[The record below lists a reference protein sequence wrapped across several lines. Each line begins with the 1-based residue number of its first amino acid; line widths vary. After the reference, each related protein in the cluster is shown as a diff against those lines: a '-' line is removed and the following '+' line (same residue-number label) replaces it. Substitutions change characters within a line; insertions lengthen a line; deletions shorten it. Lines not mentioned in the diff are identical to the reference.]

1 MNVIKTRSSSEVR
14 PDVGGHSGDEAH
26 ELVALGDPDPGVP
39 LLQVAGGLQGP
50 GQELWAV
57 VKPGICLVIMMTHI

>member
-1 MNVIKTRSSSEVR
+1 MSHVK
-14 PDVGGHSGDEAH
+14 PDVSGHSGDEAD

-50 GQELWAV
+50 GQELRAV
-57 VKPGICLVIMMTHI
+57 VKPGTRHALLMMMTHA

>member
-1 MNVIKTRSSSEVR
+1 M
-14 PDVGGHSGDEAH
+14 GGYSGDEAD

-50 GQELWAV
+50 GKELGAV
-57 VKPGICLVIMMTHI
+57 VKPGICHLS